1 MTRYA
6 MISAALFLAAP
17 ALAQD
22 QVTTSQPADAP
33 AAAEPSPAPDPSE
46 TARDR
51 LLECSGEKFVFAWG
65 AGARPTKVTL
75 CGEEGATTEEVV
87 RMLDDAAAKIE
98 ASGMPE
104 DRRFAIV
111 QQIRGKIA
119 ELEGAVA
126 KAPPPAETPG
136 QAQGTVIPP
145 VERGGT
151 SAVRPPAAAPAPS
164 SAAPVAALP
173 ALARPRL
180 TFECITPGE
189 FAGGG
194 PCVTL
199 TRDTIL
205 TARAGEELSGATAI
219 RFVRKGESRAEVA
232 LGDLRKGQSR
242 RMMVPR
248 EVCSGVVT
256 SEVEFLILRSGRV
269 ADTHGP
275 FLLRC

>member
-1 MTRYA
+1 MTRFA

-22 QVTTSQPADAP
+22 QAPASPPGEAP
-33 AAAEPSPAPDPSE
+33 AAAEPSAAPDPSE
-46 TARDR
+46 TARER
-51 LLECSGEKFVFAWG
+51 MLECSGEKFVFAWG

-75 CGEEGATTEEVV
+75 CSEEGATRGEVV
-87 RMLDDAAAKIE
+87 RMLEDAAAKIE

-104 DRRFAIV
+104 DRRIAIV
-111 QQIRGKIA
+111 QQIRGKID
-119 ELEGAVA
+119 ELEGAIA
-126 KAPPPAETPG
+126 KAPPAATPPAP
-136 QAQGTVIPP
+136 AQST
-145 VERGGT
+145 
-151 SAVRPPAAAPAPS
+151 AFRPPSAAPAPS
-164 SAAPVAALP
+164 SAAPAAPSP

-180 TFECITPGE
+180 SFECITPGE

-205 TARAGEELSGATAI
+205 TARAGEELSGATSI
-219 RFVRKGESRAEVA
+219 RFVRNGDSRAEFA
-232 LGDLRKGQSR
+232 LDALRKGQSR
-242 RMMVPR
+242 RMTIPR

-256 SEVEFLILRSGRV
+256 SEVEILILRGGRV